1 MSEELLIRHCS
12 PTLAGLK
19 TGSMFRCAYTS
30 QKELL
35 HEIRRLNRKLA
46 CKGLRVLPL
55 RIDEKT
61 ALIYVYRPSKLKTDF
76 EHYDAVCLLKRLGYT
91 CERPDRCVAELVSR
105 MREES
110 EFPHEVGLFLGYP
123 PEDVHGF
130 IENKPDT
137 CKCVGMWKVYGDE
150 EKARQTFARYRKCTD
165 VYTRHWS
172 EGKSLE
178 RLTVNSI
185 YTDIRQ

>member
-19 TGSMFRCAYTS
+19 TGSMFRCAYAT

-35 HEIRRLNRKLA
+35 DGMRRLNRKLV

-55 RIDEKT
+55 RICGEA

-76 EHYDAVCLLKRLGYT
+76 EQCDAKGLLKRLGYT
-91 CERPDRCVAELVSR
+91 CESSDRCVIQLRQR
-105 MREES
+105 MGEDG

-123 PEDVHGF
+123 PEDVCGF
-130 IENKPDT
+130 IDHKAGD
-137 CKCVGMWKVYGDE
+137 CKYVGCWKVYGDAE
-150 EKARQTFARYRKCTD
+150 NARKTFAKFKKCTD
-165 VYTRHWS
+165 VYAAQYAK
-172 EGKSLE
+172 GKSIE
-178 RLTVNSI
+178 RLTVAG
-185 YTDIRQ
+185 